1 MLAVTLLIGL
11 LLKVKDG
18 YENSGKYEDGFTAA
32 AMTGVLVSTIVAVRV
47 AGIGAVVYDTRRV
60 LREPLLQ
67 YKEGRGI
74 VTLPPIG
81 GASFD
86 LFLSHAQDLGQ
97 DQVATIKGMLEKL
110 LPSIK
115 IFLDVESLDD
125 LHALDKLITGSKAV
139 LIFLTTGPISIRQPW
154 RMRLC
159 ASGIAWQNQ
168 GHTRCSG
175 SWGGGGIY
183 IPQRSG
189 GLRYY

>member
-1 MLAVTLLIGL
+1 LGVIVVYAVAVAQFKPYRTARDNTLALVLDSRLAVTLLIGL

-32 AMTGVLVSTIVAVRV
+32 AMTGVLVSTIVAVLV

-74 VTLPPIG
+74 VTLPPLG

-97 DQVATIKGMLEKL
+97 DQVATIKGKVINLY
-110 LPSIK
+110 
-115 IFLDVESLDD
+115 D
-125 LHALDKLITGSKAV
+125 ALYCI
-139 LIFLTTGPISIRQPW
+139 
-154 RMRLC
+154 
-159 ASGIAWQNQ
+159 
-168 GHTRCSG
+168 
-175 SWGGGGIY
+175 
-183 IPQRSG
+183 
-189 GLRYY
+189 